1 MAIIEIGEVWLVYLK
16 PMRND
21 YVTLCGDCA
30 GECIDYRKPMHD
42 DIGRVI
48 TEGMPWVIGFVPA
61 VLRGSWPCA
70 TGDFNDC
77 VSQHHAI
84 D

>member
-1 MAIIEIGEVWLVYLK
+1 MAIIEIGEVWLVYVK

-21 YVTLCGDCA
+21 
-30 GECIDYRKPMHD
+30 CIALRGHREGKYIYYGKPTHD